1 MHKSGHFLGLNIRM
15 SKFKYIKSEQQMMFE
30 LFTLW
35 DNKNLYTFL
44 QGEEYVTQKEREI
57 TKQLTSNKREMFI
70 LLAEFEYIFSH

>member
-1 MHKSGHFLGLNIRM
+1 M
-15 SKFKYIKSEQQMMFE
+15 SKFKFIKSEQQMMFE

-57 TKQLTSNKREMFI
+57 TKQLTNNKREMFI
-70 LLAEFEYIFSH
+70 LLAEFEYIFSHTI